1 MIERNNQSAGRYLT
15 ALLVAAAA
23 MIHVRLVYIKGA
35 HVSHCVSRE
44 DAQSRAS
51 SIKQQNPIN
60 TVCVARHASFYLQAS
75 PVLLSKRIGQ
85 K

>member
-1 MIERNNQSAGRYLT
+1 MIERYNQSAGRYLT

-23 MIHVRLVYIKGA
+23 VIHVRLAYIKGA
-35 HVSHCVSRE
+35 HVSHWVSRE

-51 SIKQQNPIN
+51 RMKQQNPIN
-60 TVCVARHASFYLQAS
+60 TVCVARRASFYLQAS
-75 PVLLSKRIGQ
+75 LVLLSECMGQ